1 MNTRQRLSL
10 AISCLAVG
18 GLLAVSVPFIQ
29 SLNPSAR
36 AIHNHALA
44 RDYATESV
52 QPGELRFISTQT
64 SSRTD
69 LPGGGFRINL
79 GKSLLAVRTIEG
91 DSYLYSLPTW
101 SGNILMPRTWWGQ
114 FEGECKNFGPAHP
127 SQSVTRSTTLQC
139 NDPEFGGWPASGAK
153 WTIAG
158 KSLAPTIP
166 DLPSARCIQTPR
178 ESAKCI

>member
-1 MNTRQRLSL
+1 MNTRQRLLL

-18 GLLAVSVPFIQ
+18 GLLAASVPFIQ
-29 SLNPSAR
+29 SLNASAR
-36 AIHNHALA
+36 AIQIKALV

-52 QPGELRFISTQT
+52 APGQLRFIPTQT

-69 LPGGGFRINL
+69 LPGGGLRMNL

-101 SGNILMPRTWWGQ
+101 SGNILMPGRWWGQ
-114 FEGECKNFGPAHP
+114 FEGECKNFGPADP
-127 SQSVTRSTTLQC
+127 SQPVTRATTMQC
-139 NDPEFGGWPASGAK
+139 NDPAFGGWPASGAK

-158 KSLAPTIP
+158 KSLAPAIP